1 MLFLIAT
8 VISGQAVL
16 PHIGPT
22 DIYLTALAALL
33 TSVYIVGIIFRS
45 KKQVVGMGVDSL
57 IVLALYLIG
66 IAGLFAITAQLRGTN
81 QKLSDGRIA
90 PHAAMVLS
98 TTNLYP

>member
-57 IVLALYLIG
+57 IVLTLYLIG
-66 IAGLFAITAQLRGTN
+66 IAGLFAITA
-81 QKLSDGRIA
+81 
-90 PHAAMVLS
+90 
-98 TTNLYP
+98 